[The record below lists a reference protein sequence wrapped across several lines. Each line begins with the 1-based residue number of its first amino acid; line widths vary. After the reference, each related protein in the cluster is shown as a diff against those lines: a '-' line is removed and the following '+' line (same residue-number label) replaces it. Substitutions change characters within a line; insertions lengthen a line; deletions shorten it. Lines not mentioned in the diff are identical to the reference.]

1 MMGNAVF
8 DCMCVAW
15 QLYDSCRSGWDKGT
29 VEPQRQHRE
38 PQVSVSR
45 RVLSNARRSEPPMV
59 ALGDSEIGF
68 QTRSTGIGGIERGE
82 LELGVCIKLL
92 TSGSL
97 DEDPLDGVCVEL
109 SLAFLEGDWDGEGL
123 GRRVGGRLG
132 GSEADIDV

>member
-1 MMGNAVF
+1 
-8 DCMCVAW
+8 
-15 QLYDSCRSGWDKGT
+15 
-29 VEPQRQHRE
+29 
-38 PQVSVSR
+38 
-45 RVLSNARRSEPPMV
+45 MV

-92 TSGSL
+92 TSGKL

-109 SLAFLEGDWDGEGL
+109 SLAFLEADWDGEGL

-132 GSEADIDV
+132 GSEADKDV